1 MRRAALALFVLA
13 PWAAECSWGGF
24 TAVDFLVVVVFL
36 GPMYGGAAV
45 LIRETARRLHGGWP
59 MIVLLAMAYG
69 VLQVGIIDQALF
81 NVDFLND
88 TQFADNALGAR
99 QTWVPGLEFS
109 AAQLVSYVGNH
120 VVLTICAPIAIVES
134 FGAPGRRH
142 EPWLRWPGRVVV
154 SVLFVLGAWIVFDD
168 TSKGFLASPLQRGV
182 AMSVVVALVAAA
194 LLVARVSRRRASRTA
209 VGAASRGSV
218 GRKRAVRPLWIVLLV
233 VAARLTDGQVPNWWG
248 VALMLVAAAVAG
260 GLILRWSRR
269 DGWGQGH
276 VLAAASTSLVLAA
289 FFAWFVPTY
298 EPSST
303 IEAVTGDLA
312 VTLVAVAVVG
322 GAWWRL
328 RGGDPGPSPGGLLPN
343 ADRRR

>member
-24 TAVDFLVVVVFL
+24 TAVDFLIVVVFL
-36 GPMYGGAAV
+36 GPMYGGAAI
-45 LIRETARRLHGGWP
+45 LIREAARRTGGGWP
-59 MIVLLAMAYG
+59 MIVLLATAYG

-88 TQFADNALGAR
+88 TQFAENARGAR

-134 FGAPGRRH
+134 FVGPERRH
-142 EPWLRWPGRVVV
+142 RPWLRWPGLVVV
-154 SVLFVLGAWIVFDD
+154 AVLFLLGAWIVFDD
-168 TSKGFLASPLQRGV
+168 TSNGFLASPLQRAV
-182 AMSVVVALVAAA
+182 TVSVVVALVVTAVVLA
-194 LLVARVSRRRASRTA
+194 RRR
-209 VGAASRGSV
+209 RGV
-218 GRKRAVRPLWIVLLV
+218 VPTGRAPRPLWIVLLV
-233 VAARLTDGQVPNWWG
+233 VAARMSDDQVPGWWG
-248 VALMLVAAAVAG
+248 VALTLVAAAVAG

-269 DGWGQGH
+269 EGWGQGH
-276 VLAAASTSLVLAA
+276 VLAAASTSLVLSA

-298 EPSST
+298 APSSAL
-303 IEAVTGDLA
+303 EAVTGDLA

-328 RGGDPGPSPGGLLPN
+328 RSTRATAEARVESPTP
-343 ADRRR
+343 